1 MYKPA
6 PPRPKKTNITR
17 TRTGCLECRTRRCD
31 EKKPMCGRCER
42 LGGDCKHETAFKF
55 YQVYKHEV
63 AEKRTVNHPTVR
75 QVTGSET
82 HPLASSTTSEQL
94 PLVGQ
99 AGQIETW
106 PRAPEIPQ
114 SVILRA
120 KPAEAVMFYST
131 EWDWQCLASLASVV
145 RKGDML
151 SIRSSPLFVDIMAA
165 VSASHLSR
173 TSPQRRL
180 LMGPG
185 MREQNFRPN
194 PGHES
199 ISQAIYGSVM
209 KKMARWSVQD
219 FGAHPILGLA
229 VITVF
234 CLIESSMGSFQAF
247 GLHYDGAI
255 SLIKDLAARGIAQRG
270 QACTLLATLV
280 EIRMQMWWRRV
291 YFGTRDF
298 HRNRPKVSLDP
309 VFSHVSGF
317 ESRRASILSILCE
330 SHRINNAAIIAH
342 WDLHCHAGSG
352 SLLGDDTTGNLQQ
365 MIEPFAQKIR
375 YEKDRLDA
383 WDRLFSLSG
392 RVEDTDMLHATAA
405 TLKVRPL
412 HMPSHTEAMDYA
424 YFIVSR
430 VLQCSGPLYSLY
442 TQRSEEMRKR
452 YTEVE
457 YYIHLL
463 LRVVAGMDWQ
473 DCVRYNMY
481 TIGITS
487 LLLACLLRSHDPRI
501 GLWCENWLQGCLDG
515 NSFEEGNFPLF
526 QTSRIIRLLNG
537 QRSQERD
544 IFGLF
549 QTVEDGGGS
558 GKFGSYQSQALSSLL
573 VYSRC
578 RTTGQLHS
586 HYVSI

>member
-17 TRTGCLECRTRRCD
+17 TRTGCLECRARRCD
-31 EKKPMCGRCER
+31 EKKPMCGR
-42 LGGDCKHETAFKF
+42 F
-55 YQVYKHEV
+55 
-63 AEKRTVNHPTVR
+63 
-75 QVTGSET
+75 
-82 HPLASSTTSEQL
+82 
-94 PLVGQ
+94 
-99 AGQIETW
+99 
-106 PRAPEIPQ
+106 
-114 SVILRA
+114 
-120 KPAEAVMFYST
+120 
-131 EWDWQCLASLASVV
+131 V

-194 PGHES
+194 TGHES
-199 ISQAIYGSVM
+199 VSQEIYGSVM

-234 CLIESSMGSFQAF
+234 CLIESAMGSFQAF

-255 SLIKDLAARGIAQRG
+255 SLIKDLGLAARGIAQRG

-342 WDLHCHAGSG
+342 WDLYCHADSG
-352 SLLGDDTTGNLQQ
+352 SLLGDDTTGSLQQ

-383 WDRLFSLSG
+383 WDLLFSLSG

-424 YFIVSR
+424 YYIASR
-430 VLQCSGPLYSLY
+430 VLQCPGPLYSLY

-457 YYIHLL
+457 SWIHLL

-473 DCVRYNMY
+473 DCV
-481 TIGITS
+481 
-487 LLLACLLRSHDPRI
+487 
-501 GLWCENWLQGCLDG
+501 
-515 NSFEEGNFPLF
+515 
-526 QTSRIIRLLNG
+526 
-537 QRSQERD
+537 
-544 IFGLF
+544 
-549 QTVEDGGGS
+549 
-558 GKFGSYQSQALSSLL
+558 
-573 VYSRC
+573 
-578 RTTGQLHS
+578 
-586 HYVSI
+586 